1 MSSKLDKK
9 KTSKSIENKTKV
21 IKSMR
26 AKIDR
31 NKN

>member
-1 MSSKLDKK
+1 MEFKK
-9 KTSKSIENKTKV
+9 INSKSFKSKTKV